1 MFESFCCCVQ
11 GGKQDSFQQ
20 WEVVPIEVC
29 DVRQVKNS
37 FKKLMKACVPSS
49 STSDP
54 NMSFQRCLE
63 DSEWMAL
70 VSALSGTF
78 TVRSPFVTFSV
89 HFNSHCVC
97 VFVFVCPATQG
108 AAGVR
113 PGGGASGHGLVG
125 HGQPGGRL
133 GRHHAGLSD
142 TQRL

>member
-1 MFESFCCCVQ
+1 MAGWELAVLTCCCVQ

-63 DSEWMAL
+63 ESEWMAL

-78 TVRSPFVTFSV
+78 TVPAHCCCVVFTDPV
-89 HFNSHCVC
+89 CVC
-97 VFVFVCPATQG
+97 VCPAPQG
-108 AAGVR
+108 AAGVC
-113 PGGGASGHGLVG
+113 PGGGAS
-125 HGQPGGRL
+125 
-133 GRHHAGLSD
+133 
-142 TQRL
+142 

>member
-1 MFESFCCCVQ
+1 MQEEQLLQSLTFFSPYQ

-54 NMSFQRCLE
+54 NMSFLRCLE

-70 VSALSGTF
+70 VSQ
-78 TVRSPFVTFSV
+78 SPHLRNPST
-89 HFNSHCVC
+89 
-97 VFVFVCPATQG
+97 
-108 AAGVR
+108 
-113 PGGGASGHGLVG
+113 
-125 HGQPGGRL
+125 
-133 GRHHAGLSD
+133 
-142 TQRL
+142 

>member
-1 MFESFCCCVQ
+1 M
-11 GGKQDSFQQ
+11 
-20 WEVVPIEVC
+20 
-29 DVRQVKNS
+29 RQVKNS

-97 VFVFVCPATQG
+97 VCLYSCVQLHRVLQVSVLVVELLDTGSSVMVSLEDGWDVTTQ
-108 AAGVR
+108 V
-113 PGGGASGHGLVG
+113 
-125 HGQPGGRL
+125 
-133 GRHHAGLSD
+133 
-142 TQRL
+142 

>member
-97 VFVFVCPATQG
+97 VCIRVSSYTGCCRCPSWWWSFWTRARRSWSAWRT
-108 AAGVR
+108 AGTSPLR
-113 PGGGASGHGLVG
+113 FE
-125 HGQPGGRL
+125 
-133 GRHHAGLSD
+133 
-142 TQRL
+142 